1 MKGIIKNILDVITN
15 SSSEVF
21 VMERPD
27 AAEVALY
34 AKENN
39 TYGCISIKKIDEE
52 WLQTEGGMEFQ
63 AICDC
68 LGVENELED
77 SWYCP
82 TKEEWAGFYEEH
94 KNEIKQKLIGKYF
107 IEIEDHFQNPEEI
120 LRFARHN
127 CEYYESR
134 H

>member
-1 MKGIIKNILDVITN
+1 MKGIIKNISDVITN

-39 TYGCISIKKIDEE
+39 IYGCISIKKIDEE

-68 LGVENELED
+68 LGVENECGD
-77 SWYCP
+77 SWYCH

-120 LRFARHN
+120 LEFSREHSEWKDYRH
-127 CEYYESR
+127 
-134 H
+134 

>member
-1 MKGIIKNILDVITN
+1 MKGIIKNISDVITN

-39 TYGCISIKKIDEE
+39 IYGCISIKKIDEE

-68 LGVENELED
+68 LGVENEWGD

-82 TKEEWAGFYEEH
+82 TKEEWDGFYEEH

-120 LRFARHN
+120 LEFSREHSEWKDYRH
-127 CEYYESR
+127 
-134 H
+134 